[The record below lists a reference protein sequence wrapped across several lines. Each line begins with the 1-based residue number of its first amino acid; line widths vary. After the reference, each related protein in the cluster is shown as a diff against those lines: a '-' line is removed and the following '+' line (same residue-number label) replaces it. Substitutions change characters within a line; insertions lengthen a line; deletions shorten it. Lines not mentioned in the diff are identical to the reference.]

1 MSNFRPTS
9 ASPSE
14 QLQSVGVT
22 RVIDEPAFGCAAGE
36 IRFDDAVEH
45 VLRLAPSR
53 LRTETVALAQCA
65 GRVIAAPLDALL
77 DLPGFDR
84 SAMDGVDRRGSRR
97 RLASQAFDLSSDGG
111 VNLGRLFT
119 ARGSAIE
126 NPCSLSQATTPVTG
140 LKIML

>member
-53 LRTETVALAQCA
+53 LRTETLALAQCA
-65 GRVIAAPLDALL
+65 GRVIAAPLDARL

-84 SAMDGVDRRGSRR
+84 SAMDGYAVSEQSGPRESTMGQKLTLWERPVV
-97 RLASQAFDLSSDGG
+97 QGG
-111 VNLGRLFT
+111 H
-119 ARGSAIE
+119 S
-126 NPCSLSQATTPVTG
+126 
-140 LKIML
+140 

>member
-65 GRVIAAPLDALL
+65 GRVIAAPLDARL

-84 SAMDGVDRRGSRR
+84 SAMDGYAVSCADLKTGAWLPTIGRTAAGEAPSR
-97 RLASQAFDLSSDGG
+97 LSAHP
-111 VNLGRLFT
+111 VNHLVKC
-119 ARGSAIE
+119 A
-126 NPCSLSQATTPVTG
+126 
-140 LKIML
+140 